1 MKLIFQSTTHD
12 QLDAS
17 FVDNIIRTCLSKL
30 KDCIAKYG
38 DVYCAYLSNG
48 FDGNMD
54 VRKDFVLFINYK
66 ACSTQ
71 YSAVTL
77 LKHQPHEGNLTG

>member
-17 FVDNIIRTCLSKL
+17 FVDKIIRNCLSKL

-38 DVYCAYLSNG
+38 EVYCAYLSNG

-54 VRKDFVLFINYK
+54 VRKVIILFTNYRTR
-66 ACSTQ
+66 STQ
-71 YSAVTL
+71 YSAVTM
-77 LKHQPHEGNLTG
+77 LKFKFYTVTLCL